1 MHEEQQFDSLPLPV
15 SAKKHTHLD
24 GAGVVNVPNRACA
37 PSCQHA
43 HVALIKTIL
52 AHPVPLNR
60 VELMCIY
67 IYIYTY
73 ICIYMFMRTLLWVYI
88 WYVYMRMHVYG
99 CVYIY
104 IYIYTYIG
112 QNMFKSKSETK
123 FAHAECRHVQAHK
136 RSRRCRRR
144 WPQGG
149 WVFFSQKPV
158 SLRRIPLGNRNRM
171 IV

>member
-60 VELMCIY
+60 VELMC
-67 IYIYTY
+67 
-73 ICIYMFMRTLLWVYI
+73 
-88 WYVYMRMHVYG
+88 
-99 CVYIY
+99 VYIY
-104 IYIYTYIG
+104 IYIHMYIHVY
-112 QNMFKSKSETK
+112 
-123 FAHAECRHVQAHK
+123 AHIVMSIHMICVYAYACVWMCIYIYIYIYIHIHRPKHV
-136 RSRRCRRR
+136 
-144 WPQGG
+144 
-149 WVFFSQKPV
+149 
-158 SLRRIPLGNRNRM
+158 
-171 IV
+171 